1 MSRNFFKAL
10 KKLCPNF
17 GWFPCIKCW
26 LWPLVHLLTGWQS
39 FHRRNNSFQ
48 EHNTLFSAHMQPC
61 SVYTK
66 YGPCRIPPTLMI
78 RRLNY
83 LLSTHC
89 TLNKFCP
96 LMIFCNGFSQ
106 NGAPWF
112 AAYFVL
118 KIYPTSCENGVSE
131 HAVARFGQFDVFF
144 VFFFTKWGTFLS
156 NKNNFSNYSHIPIA
170 VLMQGLQLIFIH
182 LPTQKNLFC
191 THAHSVQI
199 LRKNF
204 NLYYCFFS

>member
-1 MSRNFFKAL
+1 MHAENHLLLELCSAINSCWLISFWSWDKQWCHKHWSFYYYFYILMSRNFFKAL

-144 VFFFTKWGTFLS
+144 VFFFHKMRH
-156 NKNNFSNYSHIPIA
+156 FS
-170 VLMQGLQLIFIH
+170 
-182 LPTQKNLFC
+182 
-191 THAHSVQI
+191 
-199 LRKNF
+199 
-204 NLYYCFFS
+204 